1 MRMIVVTPSKVGS
14 FVLLEDNVVGNGNGL
29 VHLIQKG
36 SVQART
42 KDLQP
47 IFFEWPK
54 IKSRFLL
61 ALGRTG
67 CQLKSL
73 ALVRTSGKGYFRPF
87 PMTINASD
95 TLTLFEE
102 FVVPT
107 YGRYDIVLAR
117 GRGSRV
123 WDEAGKEYLDF
134 GAGIA
139 VSALGHA
146 HPRMI
151 EALDRQAR
159 ELIHTSNLYYTRPQ
173 GELAGQL
180 VEIVGAPGKIFFSNS
195 GAEANEA
202 AIKLARKFGN
212 ECSGPLPDGKPRFEI
227 LTFHRSFHGRTMA
240 GISATGQEKVK
251 HGFEPLLPG
260 FKHLPFNDL
269 QAVENAISSETVGI
283 LIEPVQGEGGVYPA
297 TNEFLL
303 GLRRICDQ
311 HGLLLM
317 LDEIQ
322 CGLGRLGNWCGWKQ
336 IVNEGLVP
344 DTISWAKGIGG
355 GFPLGAT
362 WIRKTPVHSLTGGA
376 MDLCDLLQPG
386 THGTTFGGTPLA
398 CATSLAVFK
407 TIEQE
412 GLIENARNQGDYA
425 KRQLS
430 VLPGIKEVRG
440 MGLMLGIELGGEF
453 APLAADGK
461 TPSHV
466 AAVRSMRNGLLTVP
480 AGPLVLRWLPP
491 LNVSQAEIDE
501 AVSILAK
508 TLDEIQPR

>member
-1 MRMIVVTPSKVGS
+1 
-14 FVLLEDNVVGNGNGL
+14 
-29 VHLIQKG
+29 
-36 SVQART
+36 
-42 KDLQP
+42 
-47 IFFEWPK
+47 
-54 IKSRFLL
+54 
-61 ALGRTG
+61 
-67 CQLKSL
+67 
-73 ALVRTSGKGYFRPF
+73 
-87 PMTINASD
+87 MTTTESE
-95 TLTLFEE
+95 TCKLFQE

-107 YGRYDIVLAR
+107 YGRYDLVLVR

-123 WDEAGKEYLDF
+123 WDVEGKEYLDF

-139 VSALGHA
+139 VSTLGHA

-151 EALDRQAR
+151 EAINRQVH

-173 GELAGQL
+173 GELARRL

-212 ECSGPLPDGKPRFEI
+212 ECSGPLPSGKPRFEI

-240 GISATGQEKVK
+240 GISATAQVKVK
-251 HGFEPLLPG
+251 QGFAPLLPG

-269 QAVENAISSETVGI
+269 PAVEAAITDETVGV
-283 LIEPVQGEGGVYPA
+283 LLEPVQGEGGVYPA
-297 TNEFLL
+297 SKEFLL

-322 CGLGRLGNWCGWKQ
+322 CGLGRLGNWCGWKE
-336 IVNEGLVP
+336 IVEEELIP

-362 WIRKTPVHSLTGGA
+362 WIRKTPVRSLTGETV
-376 MDLCDLLQPG
+376 DLCDLLKPG

-398 CATSLAVFK
+398 CVTSLAVLE
-407 TIEQE
+407 TIQEE
-412 GLIENARNQGDYA
+412 GLLENARNLGEYA
-425 KRQLS
+425 IRRLS
-430 VLPGIKEVRG
+430 DLPGVKQVRG
-440 MGLMLGIELGGEF
+440 MGLMLGIELGDEF
-453 APLAADGK
+453 AALAADGK
-461 TPSHV
+461 TPANITVV
-466 AAVRSMRNGLLTVP
+466 ASMKNGLLTVP
-480 AGPLVLRWLPP
+480 AGPSVIRWLPP
-491 LNVSQAEIDE
+491 LNVTRAEIDE

-508 TLDEIQPR
+508 TLDEIRPR

>member
-1 MRMIVVTPSKVGS
+1 
-14 FVLLEDNVVGNGNGL
+14 
-29 VHLIQKG
+29 
-36 SVQART
+36 
-42 KDLQP
+42 
-47 IFFEWPK
+47 
-54 IKSRFLL
+54 
-61 ALGRTG
+61 
-67 CQLKSL
+67 
-73 ALVRTSGKGYFRPF
+73 
-87 PMTINASD
+87 MTTTESD
-95 TLTLFEE
+95 TRKLFAES
-102 FVVPT
+102 VVPT
-107 YGRYDIVLAR
+107 YGRYNLVLVR

-123 WDEAGKEYLDF
+123 WDEEGKEYLDF

-139 VSALGHA
+139 VSTLGHA

-173 GELAGQL
+173 GELARRL

-212 ECSGPLPDGKPRFEI
+212 ECSGPHPKAQPRFEI

-240 GISATGQEKVK
+240 GISATAQEKVK
-251 HGFEPLLPG
+251 HGFEPLLAG
-260 FKHLPFNDL
+260 FRHLPFNDL
-269 QAVENAISSETVGI
+269 QAVENAVTDETVGI
-283 LIEPVQGEGGVYPA
+283 LIEPVQGEGGIYPA
-297 TNEFLL
+297 SGEFLL

-317 LDEIQ
+317 MDEIQ
-322 CGLGRLGNWCGWKQ
+322 CGLGRLGDWCGWKE
-336 IVNEGLVP
+336 IVNEEFFP

-362 WIRKTPVHSLTGGA
+362 WIRKTSVYRLTGDA
-376 MDLCDLLQPG
+376 IDLCDLLQPG

-398 CATSLAVFK
+398 CATSLAVLE

-412 GLIENARNQGDYA
+412 GLLENARSQGEYA

-430 VLPGIKEVRG
+430 AVPGVKEVRG
-440 MGLMLGIELGGEF
+440 MGLMLGIELGEEF
-453 APLAADGK
+453 ASLAVDGK

-466 AAVRSMRNGLLTVP
+466 AAVASMQNGLLTVP
-480 AGPLVLRWLPP
+480 AGPGVLRWLPP
-491 LNVSQAEIDE
+491 LNVSRAEIEE
-501 AVSILAK
+501 AVSILAR
-508 TLDEIQPR
+508 TLEEIDPR